1 MICGRHYNDIDHITP
16 VVYKWSRSGYRC
28 TVILIGFADV
38 SNDYRIQFLSMLACV
53 RVIDIRV
60 LLTGTDYI
68 QFRLINLVLYGH
80 SSQYLNRQCYQL
92 LEILWPVGRRRQFW
106 NKVAEKLLKT
116 AFAHNSEGVVVFDW
130 ISQKSV
136 LPLEFV
142 RHVLAIYRARGDVSI
157 SLPHGDS
164 PHFNELI
171 RNHDFRI
178 EPQIKY
184 AHSDMFDYI
193 VCPNELCAKRYRP
206 FINGTKIKVLG
217 SARYSDEWLGILSKL
232 LPLPAIR
239 MNFRC
244 FGRKYAVSL

>member
-92 LEILWPVGRRRQFW
+92 LEIL
-106 NKVAEKLLKT
+106 
-116 AFAHNSEGVVVFDW
+116 
-130 ISQKSV
+130 
-136 LPLEFV
+136 
-142 RHVLAIYRARGDVSI
+142 
-157 SLPHGDS
+157 
-164 PHFNELI
+164 
-171 RNHDFRI
+171 
-178 EPQIKY
+178 
-184 AHSDMFDYI
+184 
-193 VCPNELCAKRYRP
+193 
-206 FINGTKIKVLG
+206 
-217 SARYSDEWLGILSKL
+217 
-232 LPLPAIR
+232 
-239 MNFRC
+239 
-244 FGRKYAVSL
+244 